1 MRRLIMI
8 MILLQTIGFAGF
20 GQENNKPT
28 PAVTNIAGVEYPR
41 ILSD

>member
-1 MRRLIMI
+1 MI